1 MKGRVI
7 LQDLVSHN
15 YLAAGDT
22 WVASCQKARTFEHT
36 YLALLEG
43 LEHREKT
50 QVVWCFQNLRENMYV
65 VVRSYTDDHI
75 YPCVTCPLAATEV
88 GPQYLPQSIPN

>member
-1 MKGRVI
+1 
-7 LQDLVSHN
+7 
-15 YLAAGDT
+15 
-22 WVASCQKARTFEHT
+22 
-36 YLALLEG
+36 
-43 LEHREKT
+43 
-50 QVVWCFQNLRENMYV
+50 VVWCFQNLRENMYV